1 MSLKSEGPRL
11 NPSSTFSDSVT
22 WARCSPNLLS
32 ACKSRFINTVRS
44 FEFCVRGSAEL
55 SLAASSPGGK
65 KGRSLWCLRSAASDQ
80 LSALWRVRMARA
92 SPMLCSRRTFTGM
105 CQLAGSPGWAGT
117 RCPDSASGD
126 DAQQAVSPP
135 GLSFPREPS
144 PHRREILPGAE
155 GGCSS

>member
-22 WARCSPNLLS
+22 WARCSPNLLLP
-32 ACKSRFINTVRS
+32 ACKSRFINTVWS

-92 SPMLCSRRTFTGM
+92 PCSARGEHSLACVSSLAARGGLGHAVLILPQETTLSK
-105 CQLAGSPGWAGT
+105 QLAHPA
-117 RCPDSASGD
+117 
-126 DAQQAVSPP
+126 
-135 GLSFPREPS
+135 
-144 PHRREILPGAE
+144 
-155 GGCSS
+155 